1 MLANLSTF
9 VIYVHSH
16 SLRKGGLS
24 SFYLNHK
31 YESLFVPIVRLVLQN
46 RALFVRI
53 RQKECLKVLQV
64 LLFKY
69 IGEFSNVDI
78 LGFL

>member
-1 MLANLSTF
+1 M
-9 VIYVHSH
+9 
-16 SLRKGGLS
+16 
-24 SFYLNHK
+24 
-31 YESLFVPIVRLVLQN
+31 
-46 RALFVRI
+46 RI